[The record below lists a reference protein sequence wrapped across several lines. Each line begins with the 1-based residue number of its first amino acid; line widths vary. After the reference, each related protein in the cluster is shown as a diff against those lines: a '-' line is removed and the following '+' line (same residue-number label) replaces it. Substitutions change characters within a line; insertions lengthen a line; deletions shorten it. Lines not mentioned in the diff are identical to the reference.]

1 MSREPEEIRDDI
13 ERTRGN
19 LSEDVDAIADKVS
32 PSSIAHRQ
40 SERIKGSV
48 RRAKDAVMGSV
59 ETAGEDASG
68 MLHNAPD
75 TMVSKTRGNPLA
87 AGLIAFG
94 AGLLVSSLIPGS
106 DQERE
111 MVHTLKEKAE
121 PLTDE
126 LSAAAKTIAEDMKEP
141 ATEAVENLKSSARES
156 ADTLRT
162 ETADEAS
169 HLKDHAGGA
178 AANVSD
184 SGGTTGATPRTTTDG
199 GAAFPDPPRTSG
211 GFQ

>member
-1 MSREPEEIRDDI
+1 MSREPEEIREDI
-13 ERTRGN
+13 QRTRGN

-40 SERIKGSV
+40 GERIKGSV
-48 RRAKDAVMGSV
+48 RRAKDAVMGSA
-59 ETAGEDASG
+59 ESAGEGASD

-106 DQERE
+106 EQERD

-121 PLTDE
+121 PLTEE
-126 LSAAAKTIAEDMKEP
+126 LSEAAKTIAEDMKEP
-141 ATEAVENLKSSARES
+141 TTEAVENLKSSARES
-156 ADTLRT
+156 AETLRT
-162 ETADEAS
+162 DTADEAS
-169 HLKDHAGGA
+169 HLKDQASDA
-178 AANVSD
+178 AENVSE
-184 SGGTTGATPRTTTDG
+184 SGGTTGATPRISTDR
-199 GAAFPDPPRTSG
+199 GAAFPDPPRPGG
-211 GFQ
+211 GF